1 MVKMELSAILY
12 SKKNYDL
19 GYKVHNICRAFSI
32 NLITALDFVELTI
45 KSMELK
51 PQIIFCDCETVDF
64 SSSIIN
70 AFMEK
75 TEFKNVKVVFI
86 GSSNLTSCLNNFVT
100 KNLLISTIEALHG
113 LLTDIQSDIEFESIE
128 TKLKDKAFCDIDMEI
143 NKLLADLGF
152 SLKYS
157 GCAYLKF
164 GIRNVVANNGIV
176 HSLSSNEY
184 PYIASFFKTGSANVE
199 RNIRNAID
207 KAWKTF
213 GKEHWESI
221 FYSKWIENGKKPT
234 NREFIYM
241 CAEILMSKFQKKVAN
256 IYY

>member
-1 MVKMELSAILY
+1 MELSAMLY
-12 SKKNYDL
+12 SKKNFDL
-19 GYKVHNICRAFSI
+19 AYKVHNICREFSI

-45 KSMELK
+45 KCMEIK

-64 SSSIIN
+64 SSSILN

-75 TEFKNVKVVFI
+75 SEFKNVKVIFI
-86 GSSNLTSCLNNFVT
+86 GDDDATLFLNNIVS
-100 KNLLISTIEALHG
+100 KNLMIAKSSMLHG
-113 LLTDIQSDIEFESIE
+113 VLTEIQSDIEFESVA
-128 TKLKDKAFCDIDMEI
+128 TKLKDEAFKNLDMEI

-157 GCAYLKF
+157 GCAYLKC

-184 PYIASFFKTGSANVE
+184 PYIASLFKTGCANVE

-213 GKEHWESI
+213 GKERWDTI

-241 CAEILMSKFQKKVAN
+241 CAEILMPKFQAKTAN
-256 IYY
+256 SY